1 MNVQEIISSANEST
15 LTFVSTVQERI
26 VDANKA
32 VASAVTGY
40 LPDVPSWLPTVD
52 SPDVEKLVK
61 DSYAFQ
67 AKLLDKQV
75 TFSVALVD
83 AWTPAKT
90 APSTATKTATTKT
103 AAAKKTA
110 AKKTT
115 TGTAKKTVT
124 KKSAAARTTTADKPG
139 ETE

>member
-1 MNVQEIISSANEST
+1 MNMQEIIGSANEST
-15 LTFVSTVQERI
+15 LSFVSTVQKRI

-52 SPDVEKLVK
+52 SPDLQKLVK

-67 AKLLDKQV
+67 ATLLDKQAK
-75 TFSVALVD
+75 FSVALVD

-90 APSTATKTATTKT
+90 APSTATKTA
-103 AAAKKTA
+103 AAKKTA
-110 AKKTT
+110 A
-115 TGTAKKTVT
+115 T
-124 KKSAAARTTTADKPG
+124 KK
-139 ETE
+139 